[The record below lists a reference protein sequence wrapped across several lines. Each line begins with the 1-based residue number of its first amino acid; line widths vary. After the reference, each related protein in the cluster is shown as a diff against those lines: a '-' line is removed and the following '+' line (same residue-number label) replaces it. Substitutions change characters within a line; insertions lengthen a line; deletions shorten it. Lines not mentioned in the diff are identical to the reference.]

1 MLIYVQNIT
10 NKSTFIFLQKILLSK
25 KRIKIWARIR
35 SYKHGFYTKAFSNP
49 CQVLPSRHLLVQIQ
63 QSKQQNNVWSLFKV
77 NDKDIRTKSMMSL
90 LCIYYQI
97 FKDFTCCPSPLL
109 LWTSKYG
116 LHKEWIT
123 PTYWSYFHKHW
134 HESN

>member
-10 NKSTFIFLQKILLSK
+10 NKSTFIFLEKILLSK

-35 SYKHGFYTKAFSNP
+35 SYKHGFYTKALSNP
-49 CQVLPSRHLLVQIQ
+49 WKVLPSRHLLVQSQ
-63 QSKQQNNVWSLFKV
+63 QWKHQNNVWNLFKV
-77 NDKDIRTKSMMSL
+77 NDKDFRIKSMMSL
-90 LCIYYQI
+90 WCIYYQI
-97 FKDFTCCPSPLL
+97 FKDFTFARFHYW

-116 LHKEWIT
+116 LHKGWIK